1 MHTANKQ
8 GGLEQYLYRCLIAL
22 MPAYLVAYIL
32 SRLKESP
39 SVLEQY
45 EASYL
50 LFHALLLLLALVLSR
65 KILLHG
71 QWWKTILLGMFAG
84 ILATCFALPL
94 ATAIA
99 LDDGANR
106 IANSYLI
113 AGWIQTFAAHLLFS
127 LYSFAWVLGAVV
139 FSVVKWL
146 IGPVS
151 TKLS

>member
-22 MPAYLVAYIL
+22 MPAYLVAYVL
-32 SRLKESP
+32 SRMKESP
-39 SVLEQY
+39 SLLEQY

-50 LFHALLLLLALVLSR
+50 LFHALFLLLSLVLSR
-65 KILLHG
+65 KILLRG
-71 QWWKTILLGMFAG
+71 QWWQIIPLGMISG
-84 ILATCFALPL
+84 IFATCFALPL
-94 ATAIA
+94 ATVIA

-106 IANSYLI
+106 IADSYLI
-113 AGWIQTFAAHLLFS
+113 ADWIQTFSAHLLFS
-127 LYSFAWVLGAVV
+127 LYNFAWVLGAVV